1 MKYIKKIFG
10 EINLSWPKLIIMAIV
25 IGIYCGIM
33 AMIPIAEDTSFNDI
47 AVSFEVW
54 IFIGIFIIMNSKSN
68 LDSALKCFVFFL
80 ISQPIVYL
88 VQVPFSRMGW
98 QLFVYYKPW
107 FMWTLFTIPMGFIGY
122 YMKKNK
128 WWTAIILAPMMVFL
142 GYHYMGYFSQALYW
156 FPRHLLTS
164 IYCIATMFILPLILE
179 NKTAKLITYI
189 VSGIVFI
196 AATSITLFNPYTY
209 KTNLGSSGTERFEYF
224 DKTYKAYLENRKMG
238 KVTIVY
244 NENIE
249 DYLLE
254 VEFKHAG
261 KTKLILES
269 PDKEKKEYKLDVRFT
284 KYDIEKIKQ

>member
-1 MKYIKKIFG
+1 M
-10 EINLSWPKLIIMAIV
+10 V
-25 IGIYCGIM
+25 
-33 AMIPIAEDTSFNDI
+33 
-47 AVSFEVW
+47 
-54 IFIGIFIIMNSKSN
+54 
-68 LDSALKCFVFFL
+68 SALFYVKTHR
-80 ISQPIVYL
+80 IIRRYI
-88 VQVPFSRMGW
+88 
-98 QLFVYYKPW
+98 PW
-107 FMWTLFTIPMGFIGY
+107 ADLRQMTG
-122 YMKKNK
+122 
-128 WWTAIILAPMMVFL
+128 
-142 GYHYMGYFSQALYW
+142 S
-156 FPRHLLTS
+156 
-164 IYCIATMFILPLILE
+164 
-179 NKTAKLITYI
+179 
-189 VSGIVFI
+189 
-196 AATSITLFNPYTY
+196 TSITLFNPYTY